1 MNVNMS
7 LNNMFSIMPKCSS
20 DLRAAG
26 STQSEKADNN
36 IFAAEQ
42 NDSINNKSKTFAAEF
57 DKKTSVKRDSES
69 ENSGKAEPKE
79 PKQASDLPKN
89 ENTEECQAAQE
100 APCEDVS
107 SQDVALKAQ
116 WQQAIAGNADESG
129 KAVPDLMAEIQSLN
143 QNQIQPKTENLVPV
157 EAKISTIAAESSEK
171 KTVELEI
178 GSGQTDTKLPADLHS
193 ELIVNNQAKDEL
205 PVDKMVLPDS
215 VGVKAEAVAAG
226 EKSLSQIITSNEKI
240 VDNNNLEL
248 PMPEKSSAEDVI
260 GNAALKDVVSA
271 KLPNENQMAAEVDKD
286 KNIDVSSLDL
296 QNAVKQSPKEQ
307 PEVASTE
314 PVAADKLDIAQ
325 TQALGSETK
334 DSGNS
339 MPGNNSNSNAELF
352 EQMVSSTSFN
362 GQQLT
367 TESSSDVSAKDSSD
381 ILPRDLSSVDVGKQ
395 IQESIYSSVNK
406 GEDQIVIRLNPS
418 ELGSV
423 CIKLQSNQQEL
434 TGVLEVSK
442 LETKYEIE
450 KELPQIIQALQ
461 SSGVQIKRLE
471 LMLTNQEQSLGY
483 KDNPSLSANDSSE
496 QSSVFQ
502 QNASD
507 GQNSGFGGKNGNN
520 NLSNQWFKGDDS
532 YYESDYGLQQ
542 ISEEFVDMLV

>member
-42 NDSINNKSKTFAAEF
+42 NDSINNKSKIFAAEF

>member
-1 MNVNMS
+1 
-7 LNNMFSIMPKCSS
+7 MFSIMPKCSS

>member
-1 MNVNMS
+1 
-7 LNNMFSIMPKCSS
+7 MFSIMPKCSS

-42 NDSINNKSKTFAAEF
+42 NDSINNKSKIFAAEF

>member
-1 MNVNMS
+1 MISVT
-7 LNNMFSIMPKCSS
+7 PKYSGNS
-20 DLRAAG
+20 RSVG
-26 STQSEKADNN
+26 STRSEKTDNN
-36 IFAAEQ
+36 IFASEQ
-42 NDSINNKSKTFAAEF
+42 NNSIDEKSKTFAAEF
-57 DKKTSVKRDSES
+57 DKKTSIRTDSES
-69 ENSGKAEPKE
+69 KNSGKVEPKE
-79 PKQASDLPKN
+79 PKQTSASP
-89 ENTEECQAAQE
+89 ENQNVEEYQSAQE
-100 APCEDVS
+100 SPCEEVS
-107 SQDVALKAQ
+107 SQDVALNAQ
-116 WQQAIAGNADESG
+116 WQQVIAENADESG
-129 KAVPDLMAEIQSLN
+129 KTISDLIAEIQSIN
-143 QNQIQPKTENLVPV
+143 QNQIKTESSLP
-157 EAKISTIAAESSEK
+157 ADAQISTIA
-171 KTVELEI
+171 VEAIGKEIAGLTI
-178 GSGQTDTKLPADLHS
+178 GSDMEDTKLPADLHS
-193 ELIVNNQAKDEL
+193 ELIANDQAKGDV
-205 PVDKMVLPDS
+205 PVDKMVLTDP
-215 VGVKAEAVAAG
+215 VGVKADAAD
-226 EKSLSQIITSNEKI
+226 EKTLSQIVTSNEKI

-248 PMPEKSSAEDVI
+248 PIPEKSSAEDVLRDT
-260 GNAALKDVVSA
+260 ALKDIISA
-271 KLPNENQMAAEVDKD
+271 KLPNENQMEAEVDKD

-296 QNAVKQSPKEQ
+296 QNAVKQSAKEQ
-307 PEVASTE
+307 VEVSSAE
-314 PVAADKLDIAQ
+314 PVVADKLNIAQ

-362 GQQLT
+362 GQQST
-367 TESSSDVSAKDSSD
+367 TESSSEAAAKGSSD

-442 LETKYEIE
+442 LETKCEIE

-471 LMLTNQEQSLGY
+471 LTLTNQEQSLGY
-483 KDNPSLSANDSSE
+483 KDSPSANGGSE

-507 GQNSGFGGKNGNN
+507 GQSGGLGGKSGNN
-520 NLSNQWFKGDDS
+520 NLSNQWLKGDDS
-532 YYESDYGLQQ
+532 YYEGDYGLQQ